1 MVSYPPTRQ
10 SELFDAARKG
20 DLQCV
25 NSLLRVGGPGTAS
38 AAIDAATGWSA
49 LAAALINGHGRVAE
63 ALLAAGASVAHVDH
77 RGNSP
82 MHALAAGAC
91 ADDNDEIG
99 LVVARTMLNAARLL
113 GPSRGLAVIGAP
125 NHEGAT
131 PLHLAAQKGKCSL
144 IEAFGEHGAPL
155 SALDREGRDPYYFRA
170 DARTEKVLLRLL
182 ADSTLRYPEAGALS
196 GRSVSSAW
204 NLSDPGPRHATDPVK
219 QLLKPPP
226 PPAAPSA
233 RRAGSLVPPHPVA
246 APPAPPLPA
255 GGIVGRAKAARAA
268 PGPKTR
274 TGRKLTK
281 DEERKA
287 TYLSRYLAPA
297 EEKMAPASLPMTIEE
312 KIAAA
317 FKRADVS
324 GSGTVGKREL
334 YRALTEAGLAAAAS
348 AEGLRLFQ
356 LADADLDG
364 QLTLDEFGQLAKQLK
379 QLLAEPAPGAPV
391 PPRPPASLPHAAHT
405 LSSRTRALIVKAF
418 AKFDADHSGWISLSE
433 LSGALRACGMYVDDA
448 KLRSMFN
455 EADIDR
461 SGGIDQ
467 ADFELLVQRLMA
479 PPRVLGTD
487 SFYVPPPASG
497 SAVAAVFSAFEKGST
512 GFMTSDNL
520 PQALRLLS
528 IDPEEPPVKKLCTA
542 TTDGRG
548 GVLDRHSFTMLV
560 YRLLRCEYDVVPSG
574 TAEPSAA
581 DPLAAAL
588 KEKPDSALKYREGVK
603 YFSGEPVET
612 GGKAAKASKEAAA
625 KASKEAVGKAAKT
638 SKPTSKPTSTLT
650 SPVKGKE
657 TSPRGKAMIPTK
669 PTTSAGAPSA
679 ASGASADEVLE
690 KLARAFVTSPSESNG
705 TVAMREV
712 PSILLEAGFA
722 SAAERSLF
730 LAAAASP
737 MDRVRFNEVVSLA
750 LDEGSGVNRDGAS
763 STSPGR
769 SPTARDGARDG
780 ANSHAPPLQLRV
792 VDMVLSSSV
801 VGRPELNALCLLMHA
816 SLEAHDGRAA
826 PLVMRSPLLPK
837 QLTPMRIDLEVRLPP
852 SVCTLQLELLYE
864 AAPDQLAPFAA
875 CSLDLDEIRSALAF
889 PLACTVPLR
898 DSAGRQAAALEILV
912 ERVHGVPPSQPAL
925 SPKKLPNGGGGGGY
939 SAAFNAAVEEH
950 FNAWSTSLY
959 ASNSFLHEIGATAR
973 QEQRERI
980 REALEVEWR
989 AAGLPVF
996 EGEGR
1001 GAGSAK
1007 DKSLEELED
1016 ELRALR
1022 AERAE
1027 LQQPPSS
1034 SGPTLADRQS
1044 MQEWRVR
1051 VAGGPVTGLQ
1061 KPRQSSS
1068 WRAWGTEALDRTARL
1083 LSSSNN
1089 PLSQVLRESQAELA
1103 RLERRYAPNSPP

>member
-1 MVSYPPTRQ
+1 MSRSYPPNRQ

-99 LVVARTMLNAARLL
+99 LVVARTMLNAARQL
-113 GPSRGLAVIGAP
+113 GPSRGLAVVGAP

-144 IEAFGEHGAPL
+144 IEALGEHGAPL

-182 ADSTLRYPEAGALS
+182 ADSTLRYPEAGSLS
-196 GRSVSSAW
+196 GRSASSAW
-204 NLSDPGPRHATDPVK
+204 NLSDPGPRDATDPVK
-219 QLLKPPP
+219 LLLKPPP
-226 PPAAPSA
+226 PAAPPA

-287 TYLSRYLAPA
+287 RYLSRYLAPP
-297 EEKMAPASLPMTIEE
+297 EEKFAPASLPMTIEE

-317 FKRADVS
+317 FRRADVS

-364 QLTLDEFGQLAKQLK
+364 QLALDEFGQLAKQLK

-391 PPRPPASLPHAAHT
+391 PPRPPAPLPHAAHT

-418 AKFDADHSGWISLSE
+418 AKFDADQSGWISLSE

-487 SFYVPPPASG
+487 SFYVPPPAGG

-542 TTDGRG
+542 TTEGRG

-560 YRLLRCEYDVVPSG
+560 YRLLRCEYDVGPSD
-574 TAEPSAA
+574 AADPSAA
-581 DPLAAAL
+581 DPLAAVL
-588 KEKPDSALKYREGVK
+588 KEKPDSALRYREGVK

-625 KASKEAVGKAAKT
+625 KASKEAVGKVAKT
-638 SKPTSKPTSTLT
+638 SKPTSKPMSKPT

-657 TSPRGKAMIPTK
+657 TSPRGKVTNPTK
-669 PTTSAGAPSA
+669 PTTRAGAPSA

-722 SAAERSLF
+722 SAAERSLE
-730 LAAAASP
+730 AAAASP
-737 MDRVRFNEVVSLA
+737 TDRVHFNEVVSLA
-750 LDEGSGVNRDGAS
+750 LDEGSGVARDGAS

-769 SPTARDGARDG
+769 SPTARDGA
-780 ANSHAPPLQLRV
+780 NPHAPPLQLRV

-826 PLVMRSPLLPK
+826 PLVVRSPLLPK
-837 QLTPMRIDLEVRLPP
+837 QLTPMRIDLEVRLPS
-852 SVCTLQLELLYE
+852 SVSTLQLDLLYE

-925 SPKKLPNGGGGGGY
+925 SPAKKLPFGGGAY
-939 SAAFNAAVEEH
+939 TAAFNATVEER
-950 FNAWSTSLY
+950 FNAWSTSMY
-959 ASNSFLHEIGATAR
+959 ASNSFLHEIGAAAR

-996 EGEGR
+996 EGAGR
-1001 GAGSAK
+1001 GGGSAK
-1007 DKSLEELED
+1007 GKSLEELED

-1034 SGPTLADRQS
+1034 TGPTLADRQT

-1051 VAGGPVTGLQ
+1051 VAGGPVTRLQ
-1061 KPRQSSS
+1061 RPCQSSS

-1089 PLSQVLRESQAELA
+1089 PVSQVLRESQAELA
-1103 RLERRYAPNSPP
+1103 RLERRYAPISPP